1 MEGEM
6 DVGDCNGDEVIFNGR
21 GESNPVFVD
30 ELLDP
35 PRWCPCRRVWYPL
48 DPDTDPPDPDPL
60 FLEFDGL
67 PLPESLPL
75 PVLASFKVV

>member
-21 GESNPVFVD
+21 GESNPVFE

-35 PRWCPCRRVWYPL
+35 PRWCPCRRVWCPL
-48 DPDTDPPDPDPL
+48 DPEAEPPDPDPL
-60 FLEFDGL
+60 LLEFDGL

-75 PVLASFKVV
+75 PGFASFKLV